1 MGRHVA
7 SMGTVQGL
15 AHSWAPQKAEKEKI
29 VMQKSKQRRHY
40 LECLHG
46 DHPGGNRGAQ
56 VLGSKRSQRNIFPLL
71 DVPRGPVVHEN
82 HSKDVLVRVL
92 GSDGLAHGR
101 ALATDEEGHL
111 ELEVHQAARTKLGW
125 LSVNWPAPLYSIFKT

>member
-29 VMQKSKQRRHY
+29 VMQKKVQKSKQRQHY

-46 DHPGGNRGAQ
+46 DHPGGNRGSK
-56 VLGSKRSQRNIFPLL
+56 VFGPKRSQRNIFPLL
-71 DVPRGPVVHEN
+71 DVPCRPVVHEN

-92 GSDGLAHGR
+92 GSDGLAHWR

-111 ELEVHQAARTKLGW
+111 ELEVHQAAGTKLGW
-125 LSVNWPAPLYSIFKT
+125 LSVNWPAP

>member
-15 AHSWAPQKAEKEKI
+15 AHSWAPQKAEKKI

-46 DHPGGNRGAQ
+46 DHPGGNRGAK

-125 LSVNWPAPLYSIFKT
+125 LSVNWPAP